1 MTGAKPSINVH
12 EENGK
17 SALEPNIDSRSRVSG
32 KSIYTVTSRLCG
44 RPKSISQQFTAVY
57 KHNLQEYSTM
67 SKNVTQKL
75 IASDLVEDRMK
86 LGEEID
92 LWRTS

>member
-1 MTGAKPSINVH
+1 
-12 EENGK
+12 
-17 SALEPNIDSRSRVSG
+17 
-32 KSIYTVTSRLCG
+32 
-44 RPKSISQQFTAVY
+44 
-57 KHNLQEYSTM
+57 M
-67 SKNVTQKL
+67 SKNVTQKF

>member
-1 MTGAKPSINVH
+1 
-12 EENGK
+12 
-17 SALEPNIDSRSRVSG
+17 
-32 KSIYTVTSRLCG
+32 
-44 RPKSISQQFTAVY
+44 
-57 KHNLQEYSTM
+57 M

-75 IASDLVEDRMK
+75 IASDLVEARMK

>member
-1 MTGAKPSINVH
+1 
-12 EENGK
+12 
-17 SALEPNIDSRSRVSG
+17 
-32 KSIYTVTSRLCG
+32 
-44 RPKSISQQFTAVY
+44 
-57 KHNLQEYSTM
+57 M